1 MSNLVLITSVT
12 ITPNKPYTYTNI
24 RSVYSRR
31 ERFEQTKLTIQSI
44 KKYIP
49 NNKILLVDCSDF
61 SEEEEKYFEKEC
73 DYILNLWNKNELHD
87 NIFGMSKALG
97 EGTQTMEAF
106 NYIIKN
112 KIFYNNLIK
121 ISGRYWFNDDFDYN
135 IYNNESLIFV
145 KIDNNAVRTVSYK
158 IPNNMQETLFNFLI
172 NNYDKM
178 RAGIGFEILISNFLK
193 SIEYKNTVL
202 LNKLGISG
210 YISVCGSFFVN

>member
-12 ITPNKPYTYTNI
+12 NTPNKPFTYTNI
-24 RSVYSRR
+24 RSVYSRK

-49 NNKILLVDCSDF
+49 NNKILLVDCSNF
-61 SEEEEKYFEKEC
+61 NEEEEKYFEKEC

-106 NYIIKN
+106 NYIKKN

-121 ISGRYWFNDDFDYN
+121 ISGRYWFSDNFDYN
-135 IYNNESLIFV
+135 IYNNEALIFV

-178 RAGIGFEILISNFLK
+178 KAGIGYEILISNFLK

-202 LNKLGISG
+202 LNKLGVSG
-210 YISVCGSFFVN
+210 YISVCGTFFVN